1 MSQNAHLKLQ
11 TENYNKIARMK
22 NCSVEK
28 ICPIQMEYNKTQARS
43 RLVYLSIDAWVGLS
57 INQCTL
63 VAKKIYPPIT

>member
-43 RLVYLSIDAWVGLS
+43 LLAFISTCPWMRGWVS
-57 INQCTL
+57 R
-63 VAKKIYPPIT
+63 